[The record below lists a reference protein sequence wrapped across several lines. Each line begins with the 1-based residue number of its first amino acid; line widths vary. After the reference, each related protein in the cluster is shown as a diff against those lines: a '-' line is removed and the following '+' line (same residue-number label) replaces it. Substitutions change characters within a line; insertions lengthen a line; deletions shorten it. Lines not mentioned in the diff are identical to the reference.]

1 MRGISF
7 NHCIIWRLLL
17 DPFQAL
23 VRNVAL
29 GDSSVERSAQMAA
42 SICSRF
48 GDGCKDLRRLAN
60 MAFSKHAERDFLRY
74 TKQAHLWAPSPSPD
88 L

>member
-1 MRGISF
+1 MGPIKTF
-7 NHCIIWRLLL
+7 WGCLLAFACRLLL

-29 GDSSVERSAQMAA
+29 GDSSVERSAEMAA

-48 GDGCKDLRRLAN
+48 GDGCRDLQRLST

-74 TKQAHLWAPSPSPD
+74 TKQVSPFGM
-88 L
+88 